1 MVTSTKSRLTGE
13 RPQQGVTPDSL
24 LALHEAGY
32 RAVLDR
38 IGRGRILDVGCGQ
51 GFESARFLRE
61 DRQVVGV
68 DYSSEAAATATA
80 RYGPEGL
87 RVAQMNALDL
97 GFLPASFDGACSS
110 HLIEHFTDPE
120 PHVAEMARVLKDD
133 GVGCVLTP
141 NKPADFEN
149 PFHLHLFEREE
160 LRSMLERHFGE
171 VWLGG
176 VDAAPHVKADL
187 AARRVKANKVL
198 KLDVFDLRHRMP
210 HSWYVWSYTR
220 LLPLAYK
227 LIARDDSGGATGI
240 TADDWFVTDE
250 LDDTTLVLFAVVRA
264 PRRATWADAGRRPH
278 GRHRF
283 GEVGRGRPPG
293 RARRRAH
300 RRRPGRPGRG
310 GARRPRLPTPDR
322 PLRARDPGRRRD
334 HRPQGPGRLAF
345 ADDESRLALNAITHP
360 AIGIAMIEARDALAD
375 SDDIVVLAI
384 PLLTALHRETVK
396 LHKVVVVD
404 APTDIALDRL
414 LSQRGF
420 DRADAEARIKAQ
432 ISREERVKEA
442 DYVLD
447 NSGDRAAL
455 EAEVATLWDWLR
467 EAAAEQPAH
476 A

>member
-1 MVTSTKSRLTGE
+1 VVTSTKSRLTGE

-38 IGRGRILDVGCGQ
+38 IGDGRILDVGCGQ

-61 DRQVVGV
+61 DRAVVGV
-68 DYSSEAAATATA
+68 DYSSEAAATASA
-80 RYGPEGL
+80 RYGSEGL

-160 LRSMLERHFGE
+160 LRSMLERHFGD

-198 KLDVFDLRHRMP
+198 ALDVLDLRHRMP

-227 LIARDDSGGATGI
+227 VIARDDSGGSTGI
-240 TADDWFVTDE
+240 TADDWFVTEE

-264 PRRATWADAGRRPH
+264 PRRT
-278 GRHRF
+278 
-283 GEVGRGRPPG
+283 
-293 RARRRAH
+293 
-300 RRRPGRPGRG
+300 
-310 GARRPRLPTPDR
+310 RL
-322 PLRARDPGRRRD
+322 G
-334 HRPQGPGRLAF
+334 
-345 ADDESRLALNAITHP
+345 
-360 AIGIAMIEARDALAD
+360 
-375 SDDIVVLAI
+375 
-384 PLLTALHRETVK
+384 
-396 LHKVVVVD
+396 
-404 APTDIALDRL
+404 
-414 LSQRGF
+414 
-420 DRADAEARIKAQ
+420 
-432 ISREERVKEA
+432 
-442 DYVLD
+442 
-447 NSGDRAAL
+447 
-455 EAEVATLWDWLR
+455 
-467 EAAAEQPAH
+467 
-476 A
+476 